1 MPDVA
6 PDGKAEAADD
16 DKGHN
21 RKIHDRIRRI
31 AAEAAAR
38 VHIRQHVE
46 ARVAERGDGMEHAVP
61 QRPAEAELRQEAEK
75 QDQRAHAL
83 DRGRAAQ
90 DVAHEAHDA
99 AVGVAA
105 QRLGQHHALP
115 QADPAPQR
123 EEKQA
128 GDGHEAETADLDEQ
142 QDHHLAEHRPVR
154 TGIDADEARDAGRG
168 GRGEQAR
175 QKRRRPAGPCRGGQ
189 TQQPRPKEDDPE
201 KHQHDQLARPDPA
214 EKHSKHSRRPSL
226 LMKLYYIIVSSR
238 TAVKENRFSGLFLP
252 EKHDKLIKKRE
263 TRTSRMRISRLL
275 VCLCL
280 LALLCACA
288 APAAAL
294 PETPA
299 EATAAPEPVPT
310 EPPVPAESVKDP
322 VAAEEPEPEYALL
335 PAEPV
340 WLLGQLTELFSAA
353 EAEWAAADDVL
364 TAAAPLQADA
374 DVLAGLDTIRAQDQD
389 YVNIKD
395 AAAALGLE
403 WGLAP
408 DGSRYLAKRQTV
420 GEIPEGWNVPVLMY
434 HAVGDEIWGYSD
446 LFVSAASMEEQ
457 LQYLQEN
464 GYEAI
469 WFSDL
474 AHIEDYEKPVILTFD
489 DGYDDN
495 YTVLYPLLEKYQ
507 TKATIFVIGNAMG
520 STHKMTQEQVY
531 EMAASG
537 LVSIQSHTYTHGN
550 LSAMDEAALR
560 QEMERSNAA
569 LAAATGQIPYVLCYP
584 EGKYSYLTMDVAKDY
599 YTFALRMD
607 GWTYQTGMDPYQVP
621 RSFVSRR
628 ITLPD
633 FLWFIDPSGKTN

>member
-1 MPDVA
+1 MRTICFLLCV
-6 PDGKAEAADD
+6 
-16 DKGHN
+16 
-21 RKIHDRIRRI
+21 
-31 AAEAAAR
+31 
-38 VHIRQHVE
+38 
-46 ARVAERGDGMEHAVP
+46 
-61 QRPAEAELRQEAEK
+61 L
-75 QDQRAHAL
+75 L
-83 DRGRAAQ
+83 L
-90 DVAHEAHDA
+90 
-99 AVGVAA
+99 
-105 QRLGQHHALP
+105 LG
-115 QADPAPQR
+115 
-123 EEKQA
+123 
-128 GDGHEAETADLDEQ
+128 
-142 QDHHLAEHRPVR
+142 
-154 TGIDADEARDAGRG
+154 
-168 GRGEQAR
+168 
-175 QKRRRPAGPCRGGQ
+175 
-189 TQQPRPKEDDPE
+189 
-201 KHQHDQLARPDPA
+201 
-214 EKHSKHSRRPSL
+214 
-226 LMKLYYIIVSSR
+226 
-238 TAVKENRFSGLFLP
+238 
-252 EKHDKLIKKRE
+252 
-263 TRTSRMRISRLL
+263 
-275 VCLCL
+275 
-280 LALLCACA
+280 LCACA
-288 APAAAL
+288 EPAAEPEVL
-294 PETPA
+294 PEPA
-299 EATAAPEPVPT
+299 VSVEAEPLPEPEPVPEIT
-310 EPPVPAESVKDP
+310 EEA
-322 VAAEEPEPEYALL
+322 EPEPEAAVL

-340 WLLGQLTELFSAA
+340 WVLGRLTDAYSTRESEWIRA
-353 EAEWAAADDVL
+353 EDVPEDVPEDAPMQTLNEVFTGEETLWAAVEDIL
-364 TAAAPLQADA
+364 EAAALLQPEP
-374 DVLAGLDTIRAQDQD
+374 GILDDLESISFGGQD
-389 YVNIKD
+389 YIKLED
-395 AAAALGLE
+395 AAARLGLE

-560 QEMERSNAA
+560 QEMELSNAA

-584 EGKYSYLTMDVAKDY
+584 EGKYSYLTMDIAKEY
-599 YTFALRMD
+599 YSFALRMD

-633 FLWFIDPSGKTN
+633 FLWFINPSGKTN

>member
-1 MPDVA
+1 
-6 PDGKAEAADD
+6 
-16 DKGHN
+16 
-21 RKIHDRIRRI
+21 
-31 AAEAAAR
+31 
-38 VHIRQHVE
+38 
-46 ARVAERGDGMEHAVP
+46 
-61 QRPAEAELRQEAEK
+61 
-75 QDQRAHAL
+75 
-83 DRGRAAQ
+83 
-90 DVAHEAHDA
+90 
-99 AVGVAA
+99 
-105 QRLGQHHALP
+105 
-115 QADPAPQR
+115 
-123 EEKQA
+123 
-128 GDGHEAETADLDEQ
+128 
-142 QDHHLAEHRPVR
+142 
-154 TGIDADEARDAGRG
+154 
-168 GRGEQAR
+168 
-175 QKRRRPAGPCRGGQ
+175 
-189 TQQPRPKEDDPE
+189 
-201 KHQHDQLARPDPA
+201 
-214 EKHSKHSRRPSL
+214 
-226 LMKLYYIIVSSR
+226 MKLYYIIVSSR

-288 APAAAL
+288 APEAAL

-310 EPPVPAESVKDP
+310 EPPVPAEPVEVP

-340 WLLGQLTELFSAA
+340 WLLGQLTEVFSAA

-464 GYEAI
+464 GYETI

-520 STHKMTQEQVY
+520 STHKMTQEKVY

-633 FLWFIDPSGKTN
+633 FLWFVNPSGKTN

>member
-1 MPDVA
+1 
-6 PDGKAEAADD
+6 
-16 DKGHN
+16 
-21 RKIHDRIRRI
+21 
-31 AAEAAAR
+31 
-38 VHIRQHVE
+38 
-46 ARVAERGDGMEHAVP
+46 
-61 QRPAEAELRQEAEK
+61 
-75 QDQRAHAL
+75 
-83 DRGRAAQ
+83 
-90 DVAHEAHDA
+90 
-99 AVGVAA
+99 
-105 QRLGQHHALP
+105 
-115 QADPAPQR
+115 
-123 EEKQA
+123 
-128 GDGHEAETADLDEQ
+128 
-142 QDHHLAEHRPVR
+142 
-154 TGIDADEARDAGRG
+154 
-168 GRGEQAR
+168 
-175 QKRRRPAGPCRGGQ
+175 
-189 TQQPRPKEDDPE
+189 
-201 KHQHDQLARPDPA
+201 
-214 EKHSKHSRRPSL
+214 
-226 LMKLYYIIVSSR
+226 MKLYYIIVSSR

-310 EPPVPAESVKDP
+310 EPPVPAEPVEVP
-322 VAAEEPEPEYALL
+322 VAAEEPEPEYALF

-353 EAEWAAADDVL
+353 EAEWAVADDVL

-389 YVNIKD
+389 YVNIED

-446 LFVSAASMEEQ
+446 LFVSTASMEEQ

-633 FLWFIDPSGKTN
+633 FLWFVNPSGKTN

>member
-1 MPDVA
+1 MA
-6 PDGKAEAADD
+6 TLE
-16 DKGHN
+16 N
-21 RKIHDRIRRI
+21 
-31 AAEAAAR
+31 
-38 VHIRQHVE
+38 
-46 ARVAERGDGMEHAVP
+46 
-61 QRPAEAELRQEAEK
+61 LY
-75 QDQRAHAL
+75 
-83 DRGRAAQ
+83 
-90 DVAHEAHDA
+90 
-99 AVGVAA
+99 
-105 QRLGQHHALP
+105 
-115 QADPAPQR
+115 
-123 EEKQA
+123 
-128 GDGHEAETADLDEQ
+128 
-142 QDHHLAEHRPVR
+142 
-154 TGIDADEARDAGRG
+154 GIDISYYARINFTSLVKIVDALG
-168 GRGEQAR
+168 GVDVDSDYEFTTLYNNYKINKGMNHLNGEQALGFAR
-175 QKRRRPAGPCRGGQ
+175 ERYSFEDGDNQRG
-189 TQQPRPKEDDPE
+189 R
-201 KHQHDQLARPDPA
+201 DQ
-214 EKHSKHSRRPSL
+214 E
-226 LMKLYYIIVSSR
+226 
-238 TAVKENRFSGLFLP
+238 
-252 EKHDKLIKKRE
+252 
-263 TRTSRMRISRLL
+263 
-275 VCLCL
+275 
-280 LALLCACA
+280 
-288 APAAAL
+288 
-294 PETPA
+294 
-299 EATAAPEPVPT
+299 
-310 EPPVPAESVKDP
+310 
-322 VAAEEPEPEYALL
+322 
-335 PAEPV
+335 
-340 WLLGQLTELFSAA
+340 
-353 EAEWAAADDVL
+353 
-364 TAAAPLQADA
+364 
-374 DVLAGLDTIRAQDQD
+374 
-389 YVNIKD
+389 
-395 AAAALGLE
+395 
-403 WGLAP
+403 
-408 DGSRYLAKRQTV
+408 KRQTV

-434 HAVGDEIWGYSD
+434 HAVGDEIWGYAD

>member
-1 MPDVA
+1 
-6 PDGKAEAADD
+6 
-16 DKGHN
+16 
-21 RKIHDRIRRI
+21 
-31 AAEAAAR
+31 
-38 VHIRQHVE
+38 
-46 ARVAERGDGMEHAVP
+46 
-61 QRPAEAELRQEAEK
+61 
-75 QDQRAHAL
+75 
-83 DRGRAAQ
+83 
-90 DVAHEAHDA
+90 
-99 AVGVAA
+99 
-105 QRLGQHHALP
+105 
-115 QADPAPQR
+115 
-123 EEKQA
+123 
-128 GDGHEAETADLDEQ
+128 
-142 QDHHLAEHRPVR
+142 
-154 TGIDADEARDAGRG
+154 
-168 GRGEQAR
+168 
-175 QKRRRPAGPCRGGQ
+175 
-189 TQQPRPKEDDPE
+189 
-201 KHQHDQLARPDPA
+201 
-214 EKHSKHSRRPSL
+214 
-226 LMKLYYIIVSSR
+226 MKLYYIIVSSR

-288 APAAAL
+288 APEAAL

-299 EATAAPEPVPT
+299 EATAAPEPVPA
-310 EPPVPAESVKDP
+310 EPPAPAEPVEVP
-322 VAAEEPEPEYALL
+322 VAAEEPEPEAAVL

-340 WLLGQLTELFSAA
+340 WVLGRLTDAYSTRESEWIRA
-353 EAEWAAADDVL
+353 EDVPEDAPMQTLNEVFTGEETLWAAVEDIL
-364 TAAAPLQADA
+364 EAAALLQPEP
-374 DVLAGLDTIRAQDQD
+374 GILDDLESISFGGQD
-389 YVNIKD
+389 YIKLED
-395 AAAALGLE
+395 AAARLGLE
-403 WGLAP
+403 WGQAP

-507 TKATIFVIGNAMG
+507 TKVTIFVIGNAMG

-537 LVSIQSHTYTHGN
+537 LVGIQSHTYTHGN

-569 LAAATGQIPYVLCYP
+569 LAAATGQIPYVQL
-584 EGKYSYLTMDVAKDY
+584 
-599 YTFALRMD
+599 
-607 GWTYQTGMDPYQVP
+607 
-621 RSFVSRR
+621 
-628 ITLPD
+628 
-633 FLWFIDPSGKTN
+633 

>member
-1 MPDVA
+1 
-6 PDGKAEAADD
+6 
-16 DKGHN
+16 
-21 RKIHDRIRRI
+21 
-31 AAEAAAR
+31 
-38 VHIRQHVE
+38 
-46 ARVAERGDGMEHAVP
+46 MEHAVP

-115 QADPAPQR
+115 QTDPAPQR
-123 EEKQA
+123 KEEQA

-189 TQQPRPKEDDPE
+189 TQQPRPKQDDPE

-226 LMKLYYIIVSSR
+226 LMKLYYIIVSSC

-389 YVNIKD
+389 YVNIED